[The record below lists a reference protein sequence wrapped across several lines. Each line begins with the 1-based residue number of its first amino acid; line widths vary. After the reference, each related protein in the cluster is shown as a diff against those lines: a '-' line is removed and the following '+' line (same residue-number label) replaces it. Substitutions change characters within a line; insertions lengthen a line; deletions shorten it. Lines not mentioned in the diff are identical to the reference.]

1 MAAIPIAFHRYT
13 SACAQTGIDPGRVTT
28 DLIQDSLIRLINL
41 DKCCTSLVLLVRSM
55 VEQNISIVC
64 ISPAAAHKK
73 EDRGGSFL
81 SPRHYK
87 FLKPYNMI
95 LIHSV
100 KLE

>member
-1 MAAIPIAFHRYT
+1 
-13 SACAQTGIDPGRVTT
+13 
-28 DLIQDSLIRLINL
+28 
-41 DKCCTSLVLLVRSM
+41 M

-100 KLE
+100 KLEWKGNSYLTLLYVEGPRVYIVEENVFDG